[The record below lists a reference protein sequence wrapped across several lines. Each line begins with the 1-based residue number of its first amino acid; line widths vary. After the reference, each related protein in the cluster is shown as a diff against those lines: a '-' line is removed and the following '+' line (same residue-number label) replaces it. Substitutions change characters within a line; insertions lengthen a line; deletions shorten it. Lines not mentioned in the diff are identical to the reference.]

1 MDDLVKAI
9 DIDGRKIGSGYPCFI
24 IAEAG
29 VNHNGDMKL
38 ARELIDAAVEAGA
51 DAVKF
56 QTFRAEQVS
65 STSAPKADYQRQ
77 ATDPGESQLDM
88 LRQLQLSPEAHLE
101 IQTHCRQ
108 RGILFLSTPFDEES
122 VDLLDKIGVPLFKI
136 GSGEVTNGPFLE
148 YVARKAKPIIL
159 STGMSYLSEIDQAV
173 RAIRSTGCERLILLH
188 CVSNYPADPADV
200 NLRAMQTLALAF
212 DAVVGYSDHTPG
224 IESALGAVALGA
236 AVIEKHL
243 TIDRDLPGPDHKASV
258 EPGEMASLVQG
269 IRTLESALG
278 DGVKKS
284 APSEEAIRRVARRSL
299 ILKKDIKAGDIIEAS
314 MLTALR
320 PAGGIDPYLLEFV
333 VGRRAKRSI
342 KAGQMLTWQDL
353 Q

>member
-1 MDDLVKAI
+1 MDGLVKAI

-38 ARELIDAAVEAGA
+38 ARDLIDAAVEAGA

-65 STSAPKADYQRQ
+65 SASAPKADYQRQ
-77 ATDPGESQLDM
+77 ASDPGESQLDM
-88 LRQLQLSPEAHLE
+88 LQHLELTPEAHLE
-101 IQTHCRQ
+101 LQKYCRQ
-108 RGILFLSTPFDEES
+108 RGILFLSTPFDEDS
-122 VDLLDKIGVPLFKI
+122 ADLLDELGVPLFKI

-148 YVARKAKPIIL
+148 YVARKAKPVIL
-159 STGMSYLSEIDQAV
+159 STGMSYLSEIDRAV
-173 RAIRSTGCERLILLH
+173 RVIRSSDCDRLILLH

-200 NLRAMQTLALAF
+200 NLRAIQTLALAF
-212 DAVVGYSDHTPG
+212 DVIVGYSDHTPG
-224 IESALGAVALGA
+224 IECALGAVALGA

-243 TIDRDLPGPDHKASV
+243 TIDRDLPGPDHKASM
-258 EPGEMASLVQG
+258 EPREIMALVQG
-269 IRTLESALG
+269 VRTLESALG
-278 DGVKKS
+278 DGVKIL
-284 APSEEAIRRVARRSL
+284 APFEANVRKVARRSL
-299 ILKKDIKAGDIIEAS
+299 VLKHDIKAGDLIEAS
-314 MLTALR
+314 MLTAVR
-320 PAGGIDPYLLEFV
+320 PAGGIDPYLMEFV
-333 VGRRAKRSI
+333 VGHRAKHSM

>member
-1 MDDLVKAI
+1 MDGLVKTI
-9 DIDGRKIGSGYPCFI
+9 DIAGRKIGPGYPCFV

-29 VNHNGDMKL
+29 VNHNGDIEL
-38 ARELIDAAVEAGA
+38 AKALIDAAAEAGA

-56 QTFRAEQVS
+56 QTFRAEEVS
-65 STSAPKADYQRQ
+65 SSSAPKADYQRQ
-77 ATDPGESQLDM
+77 TTDPAESQLEM
-88 LRQLQLSPEAHLE
+88 LRQLELTPEAHLE
-101 IQTHCRQ
+101 LQKYCRQ
-108 RGILFLSTPFDEES
+108 RGILFLSTPFDADS
-122 VDLLDKIGVPLFKI
+122 ADLLDELGVPLFKI

-173 RAIRSTGCERLILLH
+173 RVIRGAGCDRLIMLH

-200 NLRAMQTLALAF
+200 NLRAMQTLAVAF
-212 DAVVGYSDHTPG
+212 NVNVGYSDHTMG
-224 IESALGAVALGA
+224 VESALGAVALGA

-243 TIDRDLPGPDHKASV
+243 TLDRNLPGPDHKASL
-258 EPGEMASLVQG
+258 EPHEMTSLVQG

-278 DGVKKS
+278 DGIKQS
-284 APSEEAIRRVARRSL
+284 TPSEENVRRVARRSL
-299 ILKKDIKAGDIIEAS
+299 VLKNDIKAGDLIEAS
-314 MLTALR
+314 MLTAIR
-320 PAGGIDPYLLEFV
+320 PAGGIDPYLMEFV

-353 Q
+353 E

>member
-1 MDDLVKAI
+1 MDGLVKAI

-38 ARELIDAAVEAGA
+38 ARDLIDAAAEAGA

-56 QTFRAEQVS
+56 QTFQAEQVS
-65 STSAPKADYQRQ
+65 SASAPKADYQRQ

-88 LRQLQLSPEAHLE
+88 LRQLQLTPEAHLE
-101 IQTHCRQ
+101 LLTYCRQ
-108 RGILFLSTPFDEES
+108 RGILFLSTPFDADS
-122 VDLLDKIGVPLFKI
+122 ADLLDELGVPLFKI

-173 RAIRSTGCERLILLH
+173 RLIRSAGCERLILLH
-188 CVSNYPADPADV
+188 CVSNYPADPAGV
-200 NLRAMQTLALAF
+200 NLRSMQTLALAF
-212 DAVVGYSDHTPG
+212 DIIVGYSDHTPG
-224 IESALGAVALGA
+224 IECALGAVALGA

-243 TIDRDLPGPDHKASV
+243 TIDRDLPGPDHKASM
-258 EPGEMASLVQG
+258 EPSEMITFVQG

-284 APSEEAIRRVARRSL
+284 TPSEENVRRMARRSL
-299 ILKKDIKAGDIIEAS
+299 VLKHDIKAGDKIEAS
-314 MLTALR
+314 MLTAIR
-320 PAGGIDPYLLEFV
+320 PAGGIDPYLIEFV
-333 VGRRAKRSI
+333 VGRRAKHSLR
-342 KAGQMLTWQDL
+342 AGQMLTWQDL